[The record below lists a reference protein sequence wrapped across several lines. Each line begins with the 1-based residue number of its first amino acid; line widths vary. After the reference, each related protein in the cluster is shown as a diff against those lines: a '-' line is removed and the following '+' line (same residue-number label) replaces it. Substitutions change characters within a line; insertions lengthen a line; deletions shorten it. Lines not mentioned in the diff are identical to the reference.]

1 VEAEETAMSYVVSRH
16 TLPHLARPNLFGG
29 D

>member
-1 VEAEETAMSYVVSRH
+1 MDYVMPQTILSH